1 LSVAGQREHGV
12 VRALW
17 DLLRRPVPPEHRSDL
32 FFGWALL
39 SLFLV
44 QVATGILL
52 SIYYEPSPA
61 AVAESVQF
69 LMRDV
74 DWGWLVRGVHHWAS
88 HALIILAA
96 LHLVWLFVRGRYR
109 GPGAPNWY
117 VGALVLGLAVS
128 LTYSGGILAWDQE
141 TYWQVTRAL
150 SGLESFGS
158 PGSALAHVLRGGDEV
173 SATTLSR
180 TYTLHG
186 MFLPWLSFVLLVAN
200 LWFLGRRIHD
210 ARGGVA

>member
-1 LSVAGQREHGV
+1 LAAERDHGL

-17 DLLRRPVPPEHRSDL
+17 DVLRRPVPPEHRSDL
-32 FFGWALL
+32 FSGWALL

-52 SIYYEPSPA
+52 SIYYEPSPS

-69 LMRDV
+69 VMRDV
-74 DWGWLVRGVHHWAS
+74 AWGWLVRGVHHWAS
-88 HALIILAA
+88 HALIVLSL
-96 LHLVWLFVRGRYR
+96 LHLAWLFVRGRYR
-109 GPGAPNWY
+109 GLGAPNWY
-117 VGALVLGLAVS
+117 VGVLILGLAVA
-128 LTYSGGILAWDQE
+128 LTYSGELLAWDQD
-141 TYWQVTRAL
+141 TYWRASRAL
-150 SGLESFGS
+150 ARLESFGS

-180 TYTLHG
+180 TYTAHG

-200 LWFLGRRIHD
+200 LWFLARRIR
-210 ARGGVA
+210 AGVGGSA